1 MDDIW
6 SSNISFYILVPALK
20 DFTKAFA
27 QYLSVVWVQ
36 SSSPGTLHVLSLAA
50 LISVEI
56 MHKKERQEIVGTIF
70 PLLYIAKKHSA
81 KRALGI
87 VINVNFFSCS
97 SSNISAGM
105 QYKYYSM
112 TNRDGST
119 QRERMPS

>member
-1 MDDIW
+1 M
-6 SSNISFYILVPALK
+6 PALK

-87 VINVNFFSCS
+87 VINVHFFPVLPQTFLLGCNT
-97 SSNISAGM
+97 NI
-105 QYKYYSM
+105 
-112 TNRDGST
+112 T
-119 QRERMPS
+119 Q